1 MPPAP
6 SPTIHPV
13 ILSGGSGTR
22 LWPMSR
28 AGYPKQFL
36 SLAGPRSQFQDT
48 VSRLSGDG
56 FAAPLVIANEEHRFI
71 VAEQLR
77 ALERNAARIV
87 LEPVGRNTAPA
98 AAVAALMLVEDDPDA
113 LMLVLP
119 SDHSIADDAGFRAG
133 VAQAAA
139 AAAGGALATFGITAN
154 RPETGYGYIRRGD
167 PLPGVDGAF
176 KVAAFVE
183 KPDRETAE
191 GFVAS
196 GEYSWNSGMFLF
208 PAALY
213 LSELEARHPEMLE
226 ACRAAIA
233 AGAEDLDFFRL
244 GKDAL
249 ATAEGLSIDYAVM
262 EHTTRAAVVPV
273 DIGWSD
279 VGLWASLWEIG
290 KKDAD
295 GNILSGDVVAIDA
308 GDSYLRAE
316 GAAMVAA
323 LGVRDLVV
331 VVTDDVVLVAD
342 RNRTDEVRALV
353 DRMKEAGRSEVDQH
367 RTVYRPWGSFTGID
381 SGARFQ
387 VKRIVVKPGA
397 VLSLQKHHHRAE
409 HWIVVAGTAKVTRG
423 EDVITVHEDESTYIP
438 IGEVHRLE
446 NPGKI
451 DLHLIEV
458 QSGAYLGEDDIVRL
472 EDLYGRG

>member
-6 SPTIHPV
+6 LPPIHPV

-36 SLAGPRSQFQDT
+36 ALTGPRSQFQDT
-48 VSRLSGDG
+48 VLRLGGEG

-77 ALERNAARIV
+77 ALGTQAGRIV

-98 AAVAALMLVEDDPDA
+98 AAVAALMLAEQDPDA

-119 SDHSIADDAGFRAG
+119 SDHNIADDKGFRAG
-133 VAQAAA
+133 VARAAA
-139 AAAGGALATFGITAN
+139 AAAGGALATFGIAAS
-154 RPETGYGYIRRGD
+154 RPETGYGYIRQGD
-167 PLPGVDGAF
+167 PLAGHDGCFA
-176 KVAAFVE
+176 VAAFVE

-191 GFVAS
+191 GFVAA
-196 GEYSWNSGMFLF
+196 GDYSWNSGMFLF
-208 PAALY
+208 PAGLY
-213 LSELEARHPEMLE
+213 LAELEARHPAMLE
-226 ACRAAIA
+226 ACRAAIDG
-233 AGAEDLDFFRL
+233 GAEDLDFFRL
-244 GKDAL
+244 DRDAL
-249 ATAEGLSIDYAVM
+249 GAAEALSIDYAVM
-262 EHTTRAAVVPV
+262 EHTRRAAVVPV

-290 KKDAD
+290 DKDAD
-295 GNILSGDVVAIDA
+295 GNIKSGDVVAIDA
-308 GDSYLRAE
+308 KDSYLRAE
-316 GAAMVAA
+316 GGAMVAA

-342 RNRTDEVRALV
+342 RGRTDEVRAVVEQL
-353 DRMKEAGRSEVDQH
+353 KQQGRSEVDQH

-409 HWIVVAGTAKVTRG
+409 HWIVVAGTARVTRG
-423 EDVITVHEDESTYIP
+423 EDVLTVHEDESTYIP